1 MEIVKEKQMTDEER
15 EIDFLIAELE
25 QEVRLMQAR
34 VARLERIESAA
45 KAVVISFT
53 NSIDYDSWDKA
64 LDKLEIILKEK
75 P

>member
-15 EIDFLIAELE
+15 EVDFLIAELE

-34 VARLERIESAA
+34 VARLERVESAA
-45 KAVVISFT
+45 KAVVNSFS

-64 LDKLEIILKEK
+64 LDKLETTLKEK

>member
-1 MEIVKEKQMTDEER
+1 MTDEER
-15 EIDFLIAELE
+15 EVDFLIAELE

-34 VARLERIESAA
+34 VARLERVESAA

-64 LDKLEIILKEK
+64 LDKLEAVLKEK

>member
-1 MEIVKEKQMTDEER
+1 MTEEER
-15 EIDFLIAELE
+15 EVDFLIAELE
-25 QEVRLMQAR
+25 REIRLMQAR

-45 KAVVISFT
+45 KAVVNSFT

-64 LDKLEIILKEK
+64 LDKLETVLKEK

>member
-1 MEIVKEKQMTDEER
+1 MTDEER
-15 EIDFLIAELE
+15 EVDFLIAELE

-34 VARLERIESAA
+34 VARLERVKSAA
-45 KAVVISFT
+45 KAVVNSFT

-64 LDKLEIILKEK
+64 LDKLEAVLEEK

>member
-1 MEIVKEKQMTDEER
+1 MTDEER

-25 QEVRLMQAR
+25 QEIRLMQAR
-34 VARLERIESAA
+34 VARLERVESAA

-64 LDKLEIILKEK
+64 LDRLETILKEK

>member
-1 MEIVKEKQMTDEER
+1 MTDEER
-15 EIDFLIAELE
+15 EVDFLIAELE

-34 VARLERIESAA
+34 VARLERVESAA
-45 KAVVISFT
+45 KAVVNSFT

-64 LDKLEIILKEK
+64 LDKLEAVLKEK

>member
-1 MEIVKEKQMTDEER
+1 MTDEER

-25 QEVRLMQAR
+25 QEIRLMQAR
-34 VARLERIESAA
+34 VARLERVESAA

-53 NSIDYDSWDKA
+53 NSIDYDNWDKA
-64 LDKLEIILKEK
+64 LDKLEATLKEM

>member
-1 MEIVKEKQMTDEER
+1 MTDEER

-34 VARLERIESAA
+34 VARLERVESAA
-45 KAVVISFT
+45 KAVVNSFS
-53 NSIDYDSWDKA
+53 NSIDYDSWDKS
-64 LDKLEIILKEK
+64 LDKLETILKEK

>member
-1 MEIVKEKQMTDEER
+1 MTDEER
-15 EIDFLIAELE
+15 EVDFLIAELE

-34 VARLERIESAA
+34 VARLERVESAA

-64 LDKLEIILKEK
+64 LDKLEATLKEM

>member
-15 EIDFLIAELE
+15 EVDFLIAELE
-25 QEVRLMQAR
+25 QEIRLMQAR
-34 VARLERIESAA
+34 VARLERVESAA
-45 KAVVISFT
+45 KAVVNSFS

-64 LDKLEIILKEK
+64 LDKLENVLKEK

>member
-1 MEIVKEKQMTDEER
+1 MTDEER

-25 QEVRLMQAR
+25 QEIRLMQAR
-34 VARLERIESAA
+34 VARLERVESAA
-45 KAVVISFT
+45 KAVVISFS

-64 LDKLEIILKEK
+64 LDKLEATLKEM

>member
-1 MEIVKEKQMTDEER
+1 MTDEER

-25 QEVRLMQAR
+25 QEIRLMQAR

-64 LDKLEIILKEK
+64 LDKLETILKEK

>member
-1 MEIVKEKQMTDEER
+1 MTDEER

-25 QEVRLMQAR
+25 QEIRLMQAR

-45 KAVVISFT
+45 KTVVNSFS

-64 LDKLEIILKEK
+64 LDRLETILKEK

>member
-1 MEIVKEKQMTDEER
+1 MTDEER

-25 QEVRLMQAR
+25 QEIRLMQAR
-34 VARLERIESAA
+34 VARLERVESAA
-45 KAVVISFT
+45 KAVVNSFS

-64 LDKLEIILKEK
+64 LDRLETILKEK

>member
-1 MEIVKEKQMTDEER
+1 MTDEER
-15 EIDFLIAELE
+15 ELDLNIADLE
-25 QEVRLMQAR
+25 TENRLMKAR
-34 VARLERIESAA
+34 MDRLERVESAA

-64 LDKLEIILKEK
+64 LDKLETTLKEK